1 MGKSGTDVVVVGG
14 GIVALASTY
23 RLLQREPRLRVTVL
37 EKEPDV
43 GMHQSTHNSG
53 VLHAGLH
60 YAPGSLRATLVREG
74 IRSMVEFC
82 QRHGIAHEQCG
93 KLVAATSDD
102 EVARLRALQERGTK
116 NGLRDLR
123 WLTAAEMREIEPN
136 VAGIAGL
143 HVPEEGI
150 VDYRA
155 VCDRLRGEIESLGAT
170 VRTGARVTAL
180 TRTPAGWVAESTAG
194 AFESRVIVNCAG
206 LHSDRVARMAGEA
219 TRSRIVPFRGEYWTL
234 RPERAHLVRNLIYP
248 VPDPRFPFLGVH
260 FTRMIRG
267 GVEAGPNAVLAFAR
281 EGYRW
286 SRFSPRD
293 LAQSLTFPGLW
304 RFVRKYPRV
313 ATYEV
318 ARSLSRSMFARSLQK
333 LVPAVET
340 RDLVRGPAGVRA
352 QVMSPDG
359 ELIQDFEIIRR
370 PGAVHVINAPSPAA
384 TASLAIGREVS
395 ELVVAAL

>member
-1 MGKSGTDVVVVGG
+1 MGKSGTDVLVVGG

-23 RLLQREPRLRVTVL
+23 RLLERSPGLRVVVL
-37 EKEPDV
+37 EKEPNV

-93 KLVAATSDD
+93 KLVTATSED
-102 EVARLRALQERGTK
+102 EVARLRTLQERGTR
-116 NGLRDLR
+116 NGLRGLR
-123 WLTAAEMREIEPN
+123 WLTPAEMQELEPH
-136 VAGIAGL
+136 VTGVAGL

-155 VCDRLRGEIESLGAT
+155 VCDRLRDEIESRGGT
-170 VRTGARVTAL
+170 VRTGAQVRAL
-180 TRTPAGWVAESTAG
+180 RREAGGWIAESAAG
-194 AFESRVIVNCAG
+194 AFAGRLLVNCAG
-206 LHSDRVARMAGEA
+206 LHADRVARMAGERP
-219 TRSRIVPFRGEYWTL
+219 RSRIVPFRGEYWTL

-260 FTRMIRG
+260 FTRMIHG
-267 GVEAGPNAVLAFAR
+267 GIEAGPNAVLAFAR

-286 SRFSPRD
+286 SRFNARD
-293 LAQSLTFPGLW
+293 FTQSVAFAGLW
-304 RFVRKYPRV
+304 RFVRRYPRV

-318 ARSLSRSMFARSLQK
+318 ARSLSRSIFARSLQK
-333 LVPAVET
+333 LVPEVET
-340 RDLVRGPAGVRA
+340 RDLERGTTGVRA
-352 QVMSPDG
+352 QAMTPDG
-359 ELIQDFEIIRR
+359 ELIQDFDIVQR

-384 TASLAIGREVS
+384 TASLAIGRHIS